1 MGETE
6 GQRVRGRKEEKQQ
19 GEGDERRN
27 AGWSGAEGERGG
39 RSRAPGHQG
48 RGHGRE
54 GPGPHLSPT
63 HSPGWSQVSRR
74 PV

>member
-27 AGWSGAEGERGG
+27 AGWSGAEGEREEGEVE
-39 RSRAPGHQG
+39 RQVTRAEVTDG
-48 RGHGRE
+48 RGRALTCYPLTPQA
-54 GPGPHLSPT
+54 GP
-63 HSPGWSQVSRR
+63 R
-74 PV
+74 

>member
-27 AGWSGAEGERGG
+27 AGWSGAEGEREEGEVER
-39 RSRAPGHQG
+39 RS
-48 RGHGRE
+48 
-54 GPGPHLSPT
+54 PGPRSPVT
-63 HSPGWSQVSRR
+63 HSLPRLVPGEQEASLVF
-74 PV
+74 VF